1 MITENK
7 NYFSVIKI
15 KSPFSR
21 KKIVEIRG
29 FE

>member
-7 NYFSVIKI
+7 NYFSTIKI
-15 KSPFSR
+15 KSPSSQ